1 MSLDIFIKC
10 GYKEKQLK
18 SLIETTIFKGEIVY
32 LDFTGVEIIDEK
44 EYIELF
50 RDHSGD
56 IDFLKKI
63 RIKEA
68 TPGIKRSLYMALN
81 KIERKISF

>member
-18 SLIETTIFKGEIVY
+18 SLIETTIFGGETVY
-32 LDFTGVEIIDEK
+32 LDFTGLESIDEK

>member
-18 SLIETTIFKGEIVY
+18 SLIETTIFGGETVY

-44 EYIELF
+44 EYIDLF